1 MPEGLSPKPYEWTGG
16 AASDFDTGAAASC
29 LGKTILISVTYVDA
43 QGQAENG
50 VEMHGVV
57 ESAAPDGIRVSLR
70 GARDGQSWTMPPD
83 LSAISTADAGRYGI
97 RETGEII
104 ENPELIAIWTVA
116 TPPKS
121 KPAG

>member
-1 MPEGLSPKPYEWTGG
+1 
-16 AASDFDTGAAASC
+16 
-29 LGKTILISVTYVDA
+29 
-43 QGQAENG
+43 
-50 VEMHGVV
+50 MHGVV

-83 LSAISTADAGRYGI
+83 LSAISSAAAGRYGI

-121 KPAG
+121 GPAG